1 MAWLAHLTPSA
12 SYGAHV
18 LPALLV
24 LGVGMGATGA
34 PAMFT
39 ATYNVPP
46 ADTRVASAMV
56 STMQQVGGAVGASG
70 LSTIFA
76 SGVSSYGHTHT
87 PSPRLSSTAAVHGY
101 TTAFWVSAAIFAAGA
116 ILIGS
121 LVPSIKTR
129 ASTPK
134 PTPARAQP
142 RPRAPRMPE
151 APVERTKGE
160 VQVFER
166 VTQICRTVLPG
177 QGVPASVASR
187 GAVGGDLACT
197 DSLTSRVRPVL
208 GVPRKLARPER

>member
-46 ADTRVASAMV
+46 ADTGGASAMV

-70 LSTIFA
+70 LSTILA
-76 SGVSSYGHTHT
+76 SAVSSYGHTHT
-87 PSPRLSSTAAVHGY
+87 P
-101 TTAFWVSAAIFAAGA
+101 I
-116 ILIGS
+116 
-121 LVPSIKTR
+121 
-129 ASTPK
+129 
-134 PTPARAQP
+134 
-142 RPRAPRMPE
+142 
-151 APVERTKGE
+151 
-160 VQVFER
+160 
-166 VTQICRTVLPG
+166 PG